1 VLVTIWRHGEA
12 APGRPDRERRLTDRG
27 HADLRRGAAAFAPAL
42 QDRGLALPDGLH
54 ASRWVRTWQTA
65 GYLAEALGLPALEEE
80 ALIPGAE
87 PEDVEA
93 CLARLPV
100 AAHRVLVSHQ
110 PLVSG
115 LVDRWL
121 GEPGRVPALSP
132 GAYAV
137 LEAEVFAAG
146 CASLC
151 FWAAPPDY
159 GL

>member
-1 VLVTIWRHGEA
+1 MLVTIWRHGEA

-27 HADLRRGAAAFAPAL
+27 HADLRRGAAAFAGSL
-42 QDRGLALPDGLH
+42 RRRGLALPDGLH
-54 ASRWVRTWQTA
+54 VSRWVRTRQTA
-65 GYLAEALGLPALEEE
+65 AYLAEALGLPPLEED
-80 ALIPGAE
+80 ALIPGAQ

-93 CLARLPV
+93 SLARLPL

-132 GAYAV
+132 GACAV
-137 LEAEVFAAG
+137 LEAEVFAPG

-159 GL
+159 RL

>member
-1 VLVTIWRHGEA
+1 MLVTIWRHGEA

-42 QDRGLALPDGLH
+42 EGRGLPLPDGLH

-65 GYLAEALGLPALEEE
+65 AYLTEALGLPAVEEA
-80 ALIPGAE
+80 ALIPGTG

-93 CLARLPV
+93 CLARLPA

-121 GEPGRVPALSP
+121 GEPGLVPALSP
-132 GAYAV
+132 GAFAV
-137 LEAEVFAAG
+137 LEAEVFAPG

>member
-1 VLVTIWRHGEA
+1 MLVTIWRHGEA

-27 HADLRRGAAAFAPAL
+27 HADLRRGAAGFARAL
-42 QDRGLALPDGLH
+42 ESRGLPLPEALH

-65 GYLAEALGLPALEEE
+65 AYLAEALGLPAQEEE
-80 ALIPGAE
+80 ALIPGA
-87 PEDVEA
+87 DAGGVEA
-93 CLARLPV
+93 CLAGLPA

-110 PLVSG
+110 PLVSE

-121 GEPGRVPALSP
+121 GEPGLVPSLSP

-137 LEAEVFAAG
+137 LEAEVYAPG